1 MSHNC
6 HKAEKLF
13 GIFKR
18 KKAKKFG
25 EIAVDKGLASEKE
38 VQEALEA
45 QKEYLEKHKIQKEI
59 GAILTEKG
67 VLTPN
72 DVKTILD
79 EQKGQKS
86 LMAWFYALFQLSR

>member
-1 MSHNC
+1 V
-6 HKAEKLF
+6 F
-13 GIFKR
+13 GIFKG
-18 KKAKKFG
+18 KKVKKFG

-38 VQEALEA
+38 VREALEA
-45 QKEYLEKHKIQKEI
+45 QKEYMAKHKIHKQI

-72 DVKTILD
+72 DVRTILE
-79 EQKGQKS
+79 EQKSRKS